1 MVILFA
7 NMLEA
12 IEHIL
17 ISMPS
22 IGSIM
27 KNNHTSI
34 FKKHCVIFIGFACS
48 EEA

>member
-22 IGSIM
+22 IASIT
-27 KNNHTSI
+27 KNNNTSI
-34 FKKHCVIFIGFACS
+34 FKKHCIIFIGFACR
-48 EEA
+48 EET

>member
-7 NMLEA
+7 NVLEA

-22 IGSIM
+22 IGSIA
-27 KNNHTSI
+27 KNNNTSI
-34 FKKHCVIFIGFACS
+34 LKKHCDIFIGFAHS
-48 EEA
+48 EET